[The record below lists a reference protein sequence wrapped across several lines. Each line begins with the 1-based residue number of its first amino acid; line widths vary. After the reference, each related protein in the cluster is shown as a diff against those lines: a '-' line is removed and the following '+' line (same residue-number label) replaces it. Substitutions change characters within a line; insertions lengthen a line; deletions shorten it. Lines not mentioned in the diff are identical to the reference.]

1 MICHRLLG
9 RRSVVLSKASYSQ
22 GFPSNGKPPPMKPF
36 EPVEHGLDANF
47 VLTNF
52 TKMKG

>member
-1 MICHRLLG
+1 MILRNYPRRLLCQ
-9 RRSVVLSKASYSQ
+9 LAASFSDNY
-22 GFPSNGKPPPMKPF
+22 PKNGKPPPMKPF
-36 EPVEHGLDANF
+36 DPVEHGLSPNF

>member
-1 MICHRLLG
+1 MIHRRLAG
-9 RRSVVLSKASYSQ
+9 RMLVVPSRAFYSQ
-22 GFPSNGKPPPMKPF
+22 AFQSNGKPPPMKPF
-36 EPVEHGLDANF
+36 EPVEHGLEANF

>member
-1 MICHRLLG
+1 MIYRRLLG
-9 RRSVVLSKASYSQ
+9 RRLVVTHKAFFSQ